1 MQKSSLILALALAFT
16 PAVWAEN
23 VNINGTGVSLEANKT
38 PINTA
43 KNPQA
48 IAQLPASFKPV
59 VPGKFTGAI
68 AGLSQ
73 PPLTVF
79 ADDNKTLIGSEADI
93 ARLVADSLG
102 LELNVVPTSW
112 EDWPLGVAS
121 GKYDAAISNITV
133 TQARKAKFDFATY
146 RKDSLGFYVK
156 TASPIKQIQQA
167 SDIAGLRIIV
177 GSGTNQERILLRWNE
192 ENRAAGREAAK
203 PIYLTDDASGNLYI
217 QSGRADVVFGPQ
229 SVAAYKAA
237 LNGTTKV
244 VGLGPKKTW
253 VATTSKKGNGLVLA
267 LQAAINGAI
276 ARGEYQ
282 QVLARWGEQG
292 EGVDTSQVNPPG
304 VNW

>member
-1 MQKSSLILALALAFT
+1 MKKALLALLLLSAGPVVAGQIDLRANEQPIVAT
-16 PAVWAEN
+16 RD
-23 VNINGTGVSLEANKT
+23 EA
-38 PINTA
+38 
-43 KNPQA
+43 A
-48 IAQLPASFKPV
+48 IAKIPANYRFV
-59 VPGKFTGAI
+59 EPGTLTVAI
-68 AGLSQ
+68 SALNS
-73 PPLTVF
+73 PPL
-79 ADDNKTLIGSEADI
+79 ALLASDNRTRIGSDPDI
-93 ARLVADSLG
+93 ARLLASSLG
-102 LELNVVPTSW
+102 LKLKLVPTAW
-112 EDWPLGVAS
+112 EDWPLGITSGRYDVALV
-121 GKYDAAISNITV
+121 NIAV
-133 TQARKAKFDFATY
+133 TEARKQKFDFATY
-146 RKDSLGFYVK
+146 RADSLAFSVK
-156 TASPIKQIQQA
+156 ATSPINAISGPA
-167 SDIAGLRIIV
+167 DLAGRRVIV

>member
-1 MQKSSLILALALAFT
+1 MKKVLLALIVFS
-16 PAVWAEN
+16 
-23 VNINGTGVSLEANKT
+23 TGPVVAGQIDLRANEQPIVATRDEA
-38 PINTA
+38 
-43 KNPQA
+43 A
-48 IAQLPASFKPV
+48 IAKIPANYRFV
-59 VPGKFTGAI
+59 EPGTLTVAI
-68 AGLSQ
+68 SALNS
-73 PPLTVF
+73 PPL
-79 ADDNKTLIGSEADI
+79 ALLASDNRTRIGSDPDI
-93 ARLVADSLG
+93 ARLLASSLG
-102 LELNVVPTSW
+102 LKLKLVPTAW
-112 EDWPLGVAS
+112 EDWPLGITSGRYDVALV
-121 GKYDAAISNITV
+121 NIAV
-133 TQARKAKFDFATY
+133 TEARKQKFDFATY
-146 RKDSLGFYVK
+146 RADSLAFSVK
-156 TASPIKQIQQA
+156 ATSPIKAISGA
-167 SDIAGLRIIV
+167 ADLAGRRVIV

-237 LNGTTKV
+237 LNGSTKV

>member
-1 MQKSSLILALALAFT
+1 MKKALLALLLLSAGPVVAGQIDLRANEQPIVAT
-16 PAVWAEN
+16 RD
-23 VNINGTGVSLEANKT
+23 EA
-38 PINTA
+38 
-43 KNPQA
+43 A
-48 IAQLPASFKPV
+48 IAKIPANYRFV
-59 VPGKFTGAI
+59 EPGTLTVAI
-68 AGLSQ
+68 SALNS
-73 PPLTVF
+73 PPLALV
-79 ADDNKTLIGSEADI
+79 ASDNRTRIGSDPDI
-93 ARLVADSLG
+93 ARLLASSLG
-102 LELNVVPTSW
+102 LKLKLVPTAW
-112 EDWPLGVAS
+112 EDWPLGITSGRYDVALV
-121 GKYDAAISNITV
+121 NIAV
-133 TQARKAKFDFATY
+133 TEARKQKFDFATY
-146 RKDSLGFYVK
+146 RADSLAFSVK
-156 TASPIKQIQQA
+156 ATSPINAISGPA
-167 SDIAGLRIIV
+167 DLAGRRVIV

-292 EGVDTSQVNPPG
+292 EGVETSQVNPPG

>member
-1 MQKSSLILALALAFT
+1 MKKALLALMLLSAGPVVAGQIDLRANEQPIVAT
-16 PAVWAEN
+16 RD
-23 VNINGTGVSLEANKT
+23 EA
-38 PINTA
+38 
-43 KNPQA
+43 A
-48 IAQLPASFKPV
+48 IAKIPANYRFV
-59 VPGKFTGAI
+59 EPGTLTVAI
-68 AGLSQ
+68 SALNS
-73 PPLTVF
+73 PPL
-79 ADDNKTLIGSEADI
+79 ALLASDNRTRIGSDPDI
-93 ARLVADSLG
+93 ARLLASSLG
-102 LELNVVPTSW
+102 LKLKLVPTAW
-112 EDWPLGVAS
+112 EDWPLGITSGRYDVALV
-121 GKYDAAISNITV
+121 NIAV
-133 TQARKAKFDFATY
+133 TEARKQKFDFATY
-146 RKDSLGFYVK
+146 RADSLAFSVK
-156 TASPIKQIQQA
+156 ATSPINAISGPA
-167 SDIAGLRIIV
+167 DLAGRRVIV

>member
-1 MQKSSLILALALAFT
+1 MKKVLLALIVFS
-16 PAVWAEN
+16 
-23 VNINGTGVSLEANKT
+23 TGPVVAGQIDLRANEQPIVATRDEA
-38 PINTA
+38 
-43 KNPQA
+43 A
-48 IAQLPASFKPV
+48 IAKIPANYRFV
-59 VPGKFTGAI
+59 EPGTLTVAI
-68 AGLSQ
+68 SALNS
-73 PPLTVF
+73 PPL
-79 ADDNKTLIGSEADI
+79 ALLASDNRTRIGSDPDI
-93 ARLVADSLG
+93 ARLLASSLG
-102 LELNVVPTSW
+102 LKLKLVPTAW
-112 EDWPLGVAS
+112 EDWPLGITSGRYDVALV
-121 GKYDAAISNITV
+121 NIAV
-133 TQARKAKFDFATY
+133 TEARKQKFDFATY
-146 RKDSLGFYVK
+146 RADSLAFSVK
-156 TASPIKQIQQA
+156 ATSPINAISGPA
-167 SDIAGLRIIV
+167 DLAGRRVIV

-304 VNW
+304 VSW

>member
-1 MQKSSLILALALAFT
+1 MKKALLALILCSAGPVVAGQIDLRANEQPIVATRDEEAIAKIPANYRFVEPGTLTVAISALNSPPLAL
-16 PAVWAEN
+16 
-23 VNINGTGVSLEANKT
+23 L
-38 PINTA
+38 
-43 KNPQA
+43 
-48 IAQLPASFKPV
+48 AS
-59 VPGKFTGAI
+59 
-68 AGLSQ
+68 
-73 PPLTVF
+73 
-79 ADDNKTLIGSEADI
+79 DNRTRIGSDPDI
-93 ARLVADSLG
+93 ARLLASSLG
-102 LELNVVPTSW
+102 LKLKLVPTAW
-112 EDWPLGVAS
+112 EDWPLGITSGRYDVALV
-121 GKYDAAISNITV
+121 NIAV
-133 TQARKAKFDFATY
+133 TEARKQKFDFATY
-146 RKDSLGFYVK
+146 RADSLAFSVK
-156 TASPIKQIQQA
+156 ATSPINAISGPA
-167 SDIAGLRIIV
+167 DLAGRRVIV

-292 EGVDTSQVNPPG
+292 ERVETSQVNPPG

>member
-1 MQKSSLILALALAFT
+1 MKQALLALIVFSAGPVVAGQIDLRANEQ
-16 PAVWAEN
+16 PIVAKRD
-23 VNINGTGVSLEANKT
+23 EA
-38 PINTA
+38 
-43 KNPQA
+43 A
-48 IAQLPASFKPV
+48 IAKIPV
-59 VPGKFTGAI
+59 NYRFVEPGTLTVAI
-68 AGLSQ
+68 SALNS
-73 PPLTVF
+73 PPL
-79 ADDNKTLIGSEADI
+79 ALLASDNRTRIGSDPDI
-93 ARLVADSLG
+93 ARLLASSLG
-102 LELNVVPTSW
+102 LKLKLVPTAW
-112 EDWPLGVAS
+112 EDWPLGITSGRYDVALV
-121 GKYDAAISNITV
+121 NIAV
-133 TQARKAKFDFATY
+133 TEARKQKFDFATY
-146 RKDSLGFYVK
+146 RADSLAFSVK
-156 TASPIKQIQQA
+156 ATSPINAISGPA
-167 SDIAGLRIIV
+167 DLAGRRVIV
-177 GSGTNQERILLRWNE
+177 GSGTNQERILLRWSE

-292 EGVDTSQVNPPG
+292 EGVETSQVNPPG